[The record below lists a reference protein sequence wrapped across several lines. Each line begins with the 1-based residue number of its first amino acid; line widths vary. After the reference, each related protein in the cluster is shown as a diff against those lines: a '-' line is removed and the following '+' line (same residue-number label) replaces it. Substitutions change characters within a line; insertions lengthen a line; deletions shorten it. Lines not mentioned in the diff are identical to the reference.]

1 MTGVGPDRAAGPS
14 PPGGVSRRELLRRA
28 AAVGLAGPLATA
40 LAACGAESTG
50 GGSARATTR
59 IVTIGDWGTGSS
71 AAREVAAR
79 VRRVALRQRAQL
91 LLTVGDNDY
100 ADSPK
105 RFEDHWRRDYGWVRP
120 AGIQVAGVLGNH
132 DVETRNGTYEFRTL
146 GMPGRFYQRRVGSVD
161 LIVLDSND
169 VDRSQTRWL
178 ERALAAAT
186 SRWKIAAF
194 HHPVHTCGRYEGHHF
209 HSSEWVELFERYG
222 VQLVLN
228 GHDHNY
234 QRFENGPVTYV
245 VVGGGGASLYGLE
258 DCPTSGA
265 AALAGEAVHGFL
277 YLEADQKRIAGRA
290 IAADGRVIDRFT
302 VI

>member
-1 MTGVGPDRAAGPS
+1 MTGVGADRAAGAS
-14 PPGGVSRRELLRRA
+14 PPGAVSRRELLRRA

-40 LAACGAESTG
+40 LAACGADDAG
-50 GGSARATTR
+50 GGGRGTTR

-71 AAREVAAR
+71 AAEEVAAR
-79 VRRVALRQRAQL
+79 VRRVALGRHAQL

-100 ADSPK
+100 SDSPE
-105 RFEDHWRRDYGWVRP
+105 RFEARWRRNFGWVRP

-132 DVETRNGTYEFRTL
+132 DVETKNGTYEFRTL
-146 GMPGRFYQRRVGSVD
+146 GMPGPFYRRRVGSVD
-161 LIVLDSND
+161 LVVLDSNA
-169 VDRSQTRWL
+169 VDRRQTRWL

-194 HHPVHTCGRYEGHHF
+194 HHPVHTCGRYQGRHF
-209 HSSEWVELFERYG
+209 RLAEWVELFERYG

-234 QRFENGPVTYV
+234 QRFEDGPVTYA

-258 DCPTSGA
+258 DCSQSGA
-265 AALAGEAVHGFL
+265 AALAGEEVHSFL
-277 YLEADQKRIAGRA
+277 YLEAGEKRITGRA
-290 IAADGRVIDRFT
+290 IAADGRLIDRFT